1 MTDPDT
7 FVARSLDG
15 FVRAHADE
23 VAAVDGGVV
32 RAAPLAPGTVAVLI
46 GGGSGHYPAFAGYVG
61 AGMAAGAICGNIF
74 TSPSTAQALRVAHAA
89 EAGGGVLFTYGN
101 YAGDVIHFGE
111 AARRL
116 RAEGI
121 DARTVLITDD
131 IASAPRDAV
140 QERRGI
146 AGIVSVFH
154 LAGAAA
160 ERGDDLDEVERIA
173 RLANDRTFTHGVAF
187 AGCTMPGAEH
197 PLFEVPPG
205 MMSIGLGI
213 HGEPGVR
220 DVPMQSAP
228 DLARTLIGPLLE
240 ERPGDASRVV
250 VLVNGLGAVAYEE
263 LYLLYAEV
271 EDVLHD
277 EGVPI
282 ADAVVGDLVTSLD
295 MAGVSLT
302 FLWLDDELEEL
313 WRSPASAPAF
323 RRGSAAP
330 STEGPGSRDRTR
342 PRRAPSTGD
351 VAQVDA
357 AVVVLPASRDAARTA
372 RRALETAR
380 QVIAVHAGEL
390 GELDAIAGDGDHGVG
405 MLRGLTAAVS
415 AAGRLPDDSSLSAV
429 LTAAG
434 DDWAEVAGGTSGALW
449 GAALASFGESLDAD
463 ADYSLTGVARAV
475 TRSRE
480 RIVELGGANP
490 GDKTMIDA
498 LIPFEAALAA
508 AGSSG
513 SSGSSLGA
521 ALAVAARAA
530 AEAAAA
536 TADLT
541 PRRGRARPL
550 AERSMGHPDPGAT
563 SFSIIVDA
571 LARRSET
578 KG

>member
-1 MTDPDT
+1 MTRIFTDPDA
-7 FVARSLDG
+7 FVAQSLHG

-32 RAAPLAPGTVAVLI
+32 RASPIPPGTVAVLI

-61 AGMAAGAICGNIF
+61 EGMAAGAICGNIF

-89 EAGGGVLFTYGN
+89 DAGGGVLFTYGN

-111 AARRL
+111 AERRL

-131 IASAPRDAV
+131 IASAPREAI

-146 AGIVSVFH
+146 AGIVCVFH

-160 ERGDDLDEVERIA
+160 ERGDAIDEVERIA
-173 RLANDRTFTHGVAF
+173 RRANDRTFTHGVAF

-197 PLFEVPPG
+197 PLFDVPPG

-220 DVPMQSAP
+220 DVPMQSAR

-240 ERPGDASRVV
+240 ERPVDASRTV
-250 VLVNGLGAVAYEE
+250 VLVNGLGAVKYEE

-271 EDVLHD
+271 ETVLRD
-277 EGVPI
+277 EGIAI
-282 ADAVVGDLVTSLD
+282 ADAVVGELVTSLD
-295 MAGVSLT
+295 MAGMSLT
-302 FLWLDDELEEL
+302 LLWLDDELEEL
-313 WRSPASAPAF
+313 WRAPASAPAF
-323 RRGSAAP
+323 RRGSAA
-330 STEGPGSRDRTR
+330 SEGPGTRVRTR
-342 PRRAPSTGD
+342 PHTSPPTGD
-351 VAQVDA
+351 VAAADA
-357 AVVVLPASRDAARTA
+357 AVVVSQASRDAARTA
-372 RRALETAR
+372 RLALEAAR
-380 QVIAVHAGEL
+380 QVIAAHADEL

-415 AAGRLPDDSSLSAV
+415 AASRLGDDASVRAV
-429 LTAAG
+429 LTTAG

-449 GAALASFGESLDAD
+449 GAALATFGEALDAD
-463 ADYSLTGVARAV
+463 ADYSPAGVARAV
-475 TRSRE
+475 ARSRE

-498 LIPFEAALAA
+498 LIPFETALAA
-508 AGSSG
+508 EAASG
-513 SSGSSLGA
+513 APLDA
-521 ALAVAARAA
+521 ALAVASRAA
-530 AEAAAA
+530 ADAAAA
-536 TADLT
+536 TADMT

-578 KG
+578 EG